1 MESGSTVMNGE
12 AIRRL
17 AFHAAS
23 SALNRMQHQYQ
34 GFTQYPYQERLHNA
48 QENFVGILPV
58 LRQVIYYMFVGTFLL
73 MTSMATY
80 GLFYLVAMPTHA
92 ATEQLYFDYTCKNSL
107 DGLANGCPN
116 ETTNWAC
123 RHSCSPTAIVDIFA
137 KATPWEALHP
147 DVVPEARSKT
157 RILTVR
163 KHYFLDVVLQ
173 LPETTTNQQAG
184 MFAIEVELRTKD
196 HVPLAR
202 SQRSS
207 RLPHESG
214 WISVVRKSICLVPLL
229 VGALSE
235 SRTVIIPS
243 FRHFV
248 ESANHPLVG
257 PPQIPA
263 RSLDKTIVLIHSCDS
278 ATCSGKVSLTGSV
291 VAG

>member
-1 MESGSTVMNGE
+1 MDNGTTVMNGE

-23 SALNRMQHQYQ
+23 SALNRMQYQYQ
-34 GFTQYPYQERLHNA
+34 GFAQYPHQERLHNA

-58 LRQVIYYMFVGTFLL
+58 LRQLIYYMFVGTILL

-80 GLFYLVAMPTHA
+80 ALFYLVAMPTLA
-92 ATEQLYFDYTCKNSL
+92 ATEPLYFDYACKNTL
-107 DGLANGCPN
+107 DGLANACPN
-116 ETTNWAC
+116 ETTNC
-123 RHSCSPTAIVDIFA
+123 EYRHSCSPTAIVDIFA

-147 DVVPEARSKT
+147 DVVPDARSKT
-157 RILTVR
+157 RILTLR

-173 LPETTTNQQAG
+173 LPETTTNQQIG
-184 MFAIEVELRTKD
+184 MFAIEVELQSKN

-202 SQRSS
+202 SHRSS

-257 PPQIPA
+257 PVKKFKP
-263 RSLDKTIVLIHSCDS
+263 LDNNAFSPPLSFS
-278 ATCSGKVSLTGSV
+278 NM
-291 VAG
+291 